1 MIEIIEDY
9 TIEPEERLNRKV
21 QDHDKLVK
29 DGVTLNMKPASDKP
43 MSCEPV
49 DFINRKMAVMTM
61 CIDLANAEFRS
72 DCTLVEFITEA
83 KTSVLS
89 KVIVVE
95 EACNSIVVAVE
106 QNMPEVTYNPVAT
119 LLALAK
125 RVITKVRSSTLL
137 KYECYFRNIKA
148 QHCCCVIAVV

>member
-1 MIEIIEDY
+1 VIEIIENY

-29 DGVTLNMKPASDKP
+29 DGVTLNKPASDKP

-61 CIDLANAEFRS
+61 CMDLANAEFGS

-89 KVIVVE
+89 EVIVVE

-125 RVITKVRSSTLL
+125 RVITKVRGSTL
-137 KYECYFRNIKA
+137 F
-148 QHCCCVIAVV
+148 